1 MFLNF
6 SDYYDAD
13 QLQTSTD
20 PTKPLS
26 RETHR
31 VGYHFPSP
39 TVDKAC
45 DSLGVTLTSTG
56 RVLQSHLANLDERNA
71 RPTKINRAPVKKK
84 QKSGGRSDPPLFD
97 IDSLSQAEIDTQA
110 REALKDLFPNMPGED
125 LHDIIGRAFQK
136 VYFISLLASIF

>member
-1 MFLNF
+1 MFPHF
-6 SDYYDAD
+6 PRYYDAD
-13 QLQTSTD
+13 QSQTSTD

-71 RPTKINRAPVKKK
+71 RPTKMNRAPVKKK
-84 QKSGGRSDPPLFD
+84 QKAGSRSDPPPLFD

-136 VYFISLLASIF
+136 VC